1 MRYHHLLTML
11 TACAVLA
18 ASAGASAQD
27 NVTATATFSRTD
39 VRVVEAS
46 STTLEVRVAPPENED
61 FPALGSGGE
70 VVLEVT
76 PAAVVTTE
84 ACDADEDMDFALRI
98 WSDTEALLRDSET
111 GAITIDRDL
120 SSYEG
125 QPAELRLTAC
135 EDTSDY
141 RDSSVTLAF
150 VAASLETR
158 RGNVVAG
165 PSARIQVLNDDPVPV
180 VEFTTG
186 ALEID
191 EGGSQTVVL
200 VAEGPLGGAVMQ
212 VAIEAAGDALI
223 SMEQRGR
230 GLDENRD
237 GSFTVELSASGT
249 ARLGVLAD
257 GDDTLASGETKT
269 ATVRIVDT
277 NGAELGDIDTLTV
290 TVNGSTDVPALPLVG
305 LLLQALL
312 LTAAGRAVVQTT
324 TGIAS

>member
-1 MRYHHLLTML
+1 MRYHHLLIML

-18 ASAGASAQD
+18 ASAAVSAQD
-27 NVTATATFSRTD
+27 NATATVTFSRTD
-39 VRVVEAS
+39 VRIVVAS
-46 STTLEVRVAPPENED
+46 STTLEVRIAPPENED

-84 ACDADEDMDFALRI
+84 ACDADEDMDFPLRI
-98 WSDTEALLRDSET
+98 WSETEVLLRDDET
-111 GAITIDRDL
+111 GAITIDRDVRD
-120 SSYEG
+120 YEG

-135 EDTSDY
+135 DDTSDY

-150 VAASLETR
+150 RAASLQTR
-158 RGNVVAG
+158 DGMVDAG
-165 PSARIQVLNDDPVPV
+165 PPARIQVINDDPVPV
-180 VEFTTG
+180 VEFATG

-191 EGGSQTVVL
+191 EGGSQTVVI
-200 VAEGPLGGAVMQ
+200 VAEGQLGGAVMH
-212 VAIEAAGDALI
+212 VAVEAAGDALI

-237 GSFTVELSASGT
+237 GSFTVELSASGS

-257 GDDTLASGETKT
+257 ADDTLASGETKM

-312 LTAAGRAVVQTT
+312 LT
-324 TGIAS
+324 GIGARLYRRRQG